1 MIAVLMCFFREIPRF
16 SKEKWLN
23 MFLELIQYAHR
34 IILNSVFLLYTYKE
48 SAISHLFTIQSRQ
61 QQEWFNLLQY
71 LRDHFHRVSLLD
83 NAFNY
88 LVGCVIQKRI
98 YLQGSSPSWCTGTS
112 SRNMVTITAILTVAT
127 FFASL
132 AVGPI
137 GTFNVALLP

>member
-61 QQEWFNLLQY
+61 QQEWFNLLLPQW
-71 LRDHFHRVSLLD
+71 DHFHRVSLLD
-83 NAFNY
+83 NAPNY
-88 LVGCVIQKRI
+88 LVGCVIQNRWKCPKYIIKRSI
-98 YLQGSSPSWCTGTS
+98 PLAYLKKMFKKYIVHKNKKVHHKKTT
-112 SRNMVTITAILTVAT
+112 NY
-127 FFASL
+127 FFC
-132 AVGPI
+132 
-137 GTFNVALLP
+137 F